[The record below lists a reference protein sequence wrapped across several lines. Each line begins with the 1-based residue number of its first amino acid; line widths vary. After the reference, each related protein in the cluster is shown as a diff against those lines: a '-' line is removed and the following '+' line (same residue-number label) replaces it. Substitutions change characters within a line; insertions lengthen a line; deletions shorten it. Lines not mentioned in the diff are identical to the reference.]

1 MSKII
6 SGGNLPNIPWQDK
19 PKDWWLPVWRYSENP
34 VIDRNPFPGMG
45 RILNSAVVPF
55 NGKFKG
61 VFRSEDAHARPFLYL
76 GDSDDG
82 IHWEFEREKIHMHD
96 PDGKPH
102 DPFYAYDPRCVLID
116 GTYYIMWCGDFD
128 GAAIGMASTKDF
140 KDFTRLENPFLPFN
154 RNAVLFPRKI
164 NNKYVMLS
172 RPSDSGH
179 TPFGDIL
186 LSQSPDLKY
195 WGEHRLVMQKGGD
208 GWWQGLKI
216 GCGPAPIET
225 DEGWLMFYHGVCQTC
240 SGYIYSFSAAIL
252 DIDNPSIVKYRCGD
266 YMLTPEALYE
276 TTGFVP
282 NVCFPVA
289 ALTDQATGRIAIY
302 YGCADTVTGLCFT
315 TVDETIKY
323 IKDHNELQHWDKDE
337 GRF

>member
-6 SGGNLPNIPWQDK
+6 NGQNLPNIPWQNK
-19 PKDWWLPVWRYSENP
+19 PQDWHLPIWRYSENP

-45 RILNSAVVPF
+45 RIFNSAVVPY

-61 VFRSEDAHARPFLYL
+61 VFRGETTNARPFLYM

-82 IHWEFEREKIHMHD
+82 INWKFNPEKIHMHD

-102 DPFYAYDPRCVLID
+102 DPFYAYDPRCVKID
-116 GTYYIMWCGDFD
+116 DDYYIIWCGDFD
-128 GAAIGMASTKDF
+128 GAAISMAKTKDF
-140 KDFTRLENPFLPFN
+140 TDFTRLENPLLPFN
-154 RNAVLFPRKI
+154 RNGVLFPRKV
-164 NNKYVMLS
+164 NGKYQLLT

-186 LSQSPDLKY
+186 LSQSPDMKY
-195 WGEHRLVMQKGGD
+195 WGEHRLVMQRGGS
-208 GWWQGLKI
+208 GWWQGVKI
-216 GCGPAPIET
+216 GCGPAPIEI
-225 DEGWLMFYHGVCQTC
+225 DEGWLIFYHGVSTTC
-240 SGYIYSFSAAIL
+240 SGFVYSFSAAIL
-252 DIDNPSIVKYRCGD
+252 DRDCPSKVLYRCGD

-282 NVCFPVA
+282 NVTFPVA
-289 ALTDQATGRIAIY
+289 ALSDAATGKIAIY
-302 YGCADTVTGLCFT
+302 YGCADTVVGLCFT
-315 TVDETIKY
+315 TVDETVKFIKE
-323 IKDHNELQHWDKDE
+323 HNEVLSIDADE

>member
-1 MSKII
+1 
-6 SGGNLPNIPWQDK
+6 
-19 PKDWWLPVWRYSENP
+19 
-34 VIDRNPFPGMG
+34 
-45 RILNSAVVPF
+45 
-55 NGKFKG
+55 
-61 VFRSEDAHARPFLYL
+61 
-76 GDSDDG
+76 
-82 IHWEFEREKIHMHD
+82 MHD

-102 DPFYAYDPRCVLID
+102 DPLYAYDPRCVFIE

-128 GAAIGMASTKDF
+128 GAAIGVASTKDF

-164 NNKYVMLS
+164 NGKYIMLS

-266 YMLTPEALYE
+266 YMLTPEELYE

-289 ALTDQATGRIAIY
+289 ALTDEATGRIAIY

-315 TVDETIKY
+315 TIDETIKY
-323 IKDHNELQHWDKDE
+323 IKDHNELSALDKDE